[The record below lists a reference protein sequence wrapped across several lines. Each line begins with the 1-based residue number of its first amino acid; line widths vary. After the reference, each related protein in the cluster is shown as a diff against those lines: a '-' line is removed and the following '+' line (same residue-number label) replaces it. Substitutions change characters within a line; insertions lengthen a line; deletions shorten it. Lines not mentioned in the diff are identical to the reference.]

1 MRFIYSIQRSFIEYR
16 VNLRKLWKLSLFK
29 NYKISQFLP
38 KITYKY
44 NINLQGSL
52 RYELRWEFLYF
63 PWVVYSIAHNSKG
76 IEWEILKNSKLFLN
90 PVHIVLERKH
100 DLTRGWLVLF
110 LAGIWQRWWVIQ
122 VRQIQFFLPL
132 IKLGFEGFVLS
143 LSSFLCQLHQH
154 LQEFFYLLVRWE
166 HKSLKK
172 PSNLTSL
179 IIVFIHCITCGANT
193 LMPNTVLIFF

>member
-38 KITYKY
+38 KITDKY

-63 PWVVYSIAHNSKG
+63 PWVVYTIAHNWKG
-76 IEWEILKNSKLFLN
+76 IEWEILENSKLFLN

-100 DLTRGWLVLF
+100 DLTRGWLVLILGRNLTKVVGHSGKADSILPSTNKIRF
-110 LAGIWQRWWVIQ
+110 WRICSVSI
-122 VRQIQFFLPL
+122 FFLMSTPPTFTR
-132 IKLGFEGFVLS
+132 IF
-143 LSSFLCQLHQH
+143 LSSC
-154 LQEFFYLLVRWE
+154 EVR
-166 HKSLKK
+166 
-172 PSNLTSL
+172 T
-179 IIVFIHCITCGANT
+179 
-193 LMPNTVLIFF
+193 